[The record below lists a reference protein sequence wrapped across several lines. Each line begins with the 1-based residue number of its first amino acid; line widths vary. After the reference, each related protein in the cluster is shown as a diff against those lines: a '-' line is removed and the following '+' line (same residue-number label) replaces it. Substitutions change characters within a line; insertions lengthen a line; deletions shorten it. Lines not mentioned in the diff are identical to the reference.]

1 VDPVSR
7 ESGVAANAV
16 LRAGA
21 MGVAGSE
28 IVAVGV
34 SLVTVITPLSGSAC
48 NDESLW

>member
-7 ESGVAANAV
+7 ESGVAANAE

-34 SLVTVITPLSGSAC
+34 SDNAVVRKC
-48 NDESLW
+48 V